1 MKPFR
6 KVYELTYKEK
16 MFYVHKKILFF
27 GITIS
32 TKFLKA
38 YGNPEPAIKYMK
50 SLK

>member
-1 MKPFR
+1 MRPFR

-16 MFYVHKKILFF
+16 MFYVHKKINFF
-27 GITIS
+27 GVTIS
-32 TKFLKA
+32 KKFLKA

>member
-6 KVYELTYKEK
+6 KVYELTYKDK
-16 MFYVHKKILFF
+16 MFFVHKKINFL

-32 TKFLKA
+32 KKFLKA
-38 YGNPEPAIKYMK
+38 FGNPEPAIKYMQ

>member
-27 GITIS
+27 RITIS
-32 TKFLKA
+32 KQFLKA
-38 YGNPEPAIKYMK
+38 YGNPEPAIKYMR